1 MSYIFLKEGD
11 VLQEGD
17 EFSYHEKLDYVPDN
31 IKQEAWFPVESI
43 GSIIGQ
49 DTSPRAVYRR
59 PI

>member
-1 MSYIFLKEGD
+1 MNYIILQKGD
-11 VLQEGD
+11 ILQEGD

-31 IKQEAWFPVESI
+31 VKKDAWFLIESI
-43 GSIIGQ
+43 GSIVGQ